1 MKKRRDISRERMHS
15 YYESWK
21 ASGMSMKGFAN
32 SQGISVSTFY
42 YWCKKFST
50 EPSSE
55 DMNQTVGFEPVSF
68 DLLGSMTAS
77 VQPTA
82 IVRLPSGVNI
92 EWYKSNTKELF
103 EGLSGM
109 NL

>member
-1 MKKRRDISRERMHS
+1 MHS

-21 ASGMSMKGFAN
+21 ASGMSMKVFAN
-32 SQGISVSTFY
+32 SQGLSVSTFY

-50 EPSSE
+50 DSGGK
-55 DMNQTVGFEPVSF
+55 DMNQTVGFEAVSF
-68 DLLGSMTAS
+68 HSLGSMTGS
-77 VQPTA
+77 VRPTA

-92 EWYKSNTKELF
+92 EWYKPSTEELF